1 MIVSGYFLMQTGCD
15 VIQRFWK
22 VPSKF
27 ETLISKT
34 NLSEKTLLVMAP
46 DMEGYVHVAILVNKN
61 IRPNS
66 LKQNALVL
74 GNILNIIP
82 TKEHTPLVLTDYLL
96 ELPFEVINQGIE
108 TLIQLHS
115 SEDDGD
121 DERKVEVNRG
131 SQTKI

>member
-1 MIVSGYFLMQTGCD
+1 M
-15 VIQRFWK
+15 
-22 VPSKF
+22 PSKF

-46 DMEGYVHVAILVNKN
+46 DMEGYVHVAILANKN

-115 SEDDGD
+115 SEDDGN